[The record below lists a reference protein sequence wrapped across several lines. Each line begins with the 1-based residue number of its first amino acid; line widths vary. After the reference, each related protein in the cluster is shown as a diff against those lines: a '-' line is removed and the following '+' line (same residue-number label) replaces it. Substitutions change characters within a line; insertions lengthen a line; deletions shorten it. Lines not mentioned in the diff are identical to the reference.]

1 MKPNAIALLFCL
13 MMMSST
19 IAGCI
24 GGTDTTTPDDEL
36 DDWDTYYVASTADLP
51 DCDSDILGRLY
62 YVVATADFHACT
74 AADWI
79 VVDLTGADGTP
90 GALGAAGVDG
100 LTSLGVI
107 NPEPAGANCAEGGI
121 SFAVGIDDNDNA
133 ILETTEVDQT
143 QYVCNG
149 ASGSGGSN
157 SPPSLNARVW
167 DGGLPSGL
175 VDDGDGTMSIAFL
188 LEWYAFDMDG
198 SIASV
203 GIDYD
208 IDGIIDIEFPS
219 DSGAVDNQ
227 ASIQLADGDVLVGG
241 FSVPLETGLS
251 VTRVENFVADE
262 ESLVAECGLI
272 IQKTMSIVAI
282 DDLGAKTALPITIGV
297 DSTSSDYYRPVTS
310 WTIQAEFYD
319 YLPISQNDLDWL
331 NGIGGSTCPA
341 APQFTLTDHQDS
353 LTTGVDNVATLTIT
367 SAGDWSYWHQYSD
380 WGENWYVSAY
390 CIDANGDDIYLE
402 GTITYDG
409 ADSDNPQTGDTISI
423 KDNQN
428 ADCNSQTPEVRVRI
442 YMGWNLEPLHIT
454 VPIS

>member
-1 MKPNAIALLFCL
+1 
-13 MMMSST
+13 MMMTSAL
-19 IAGCI
+19 AGCI
-24 GGTDTTTPDDEL
+24 GGTGTTAPDEL
-36 DDWDTYYVASTADLP
+36 DDWSTYYVASAADLP
-51 DCDSDILGRLY
+51 NCDSDTLGRLY

-74 AADWI
+74 AAGWI
-79 VVDLTGADGTP
+79 VVDLTGADGAPGADGSP

-100 LTSLGVI
+100 LTSLGEI

-121 SFAVGIDDNDNA
+121 SFVVGIDDNDNA
-133 ILETTEVDQT
+133 ILEATEVDQT

-149 ASGSGGSN
+149 ASGSGGGIN
-157 SPPSLNARVW
+157 SPPALNARVW
-167 DGGLPSGL
+167 DGGSPSGL
-175 VDDGDGTMSIAFL
+175 VDDGDGTMSMAFL
-188 LEWYAFDMDG
+188 LEWFAFDMDG

-208 IDGIIDIEFPS
+208 IDGTIDIVFPS

-241 FSVPLETGLS
+241 FSIPLETGLS
-251 VTRVENFVADE
+251 FTRVENFVADE
-262 ESLVAECGLI
+262 ESPVAECALI
-272 IQKTMSIVAI
+272 IQKTMSILAI
-282 DDLGAKTALPITIGV
+282 DDLGAKTALPITTEVG
-297 DSTSSDYYRPVTS
+297 STASDHYRPVTG

-319 YLPISQNDLDWL
+319 NIPISQNDLDWL

-341 APQFTLTDHQDS
+341 PPQFTLTDHQDS

-402 GTITYDG
+402 GGATYNG
-409 ADSDNPQTGDTISI
+409 ADPDDPQTGDTITI
-423 KDNQN
+423 KDTDWG
-428 ADCNSQTPEVRVRI
+428 DCNSQTPEVRVRI
-442 YMGWNLEPLHIT
+442 YMGYNMEPLHIA